1 MKAYTDNKTVY
12 ISDFIKQNR
21 SKRRVKQL
29 KVQLLIVYV
38 LYKCTGQTNE
48 TSFNANTTIKSEEA
62 IV

>member
-1 MKAYTDNKTVY
+1 MKAYLDNKTVY
-12 ISDFIKQNR
+12 ISDFVKQNH

-38 LYKCTGQTNE
+38 LYKCNRQTNE
-48 TSFNANTTIKSEEA
+48 ASFNLNTTIKSEEA